1 MQHNPNNIAFVKAK
15 LWFSQNFS
23 GSFAAMESLMAP
35 MPMATPQPQPPPPPL
50 SKNASFIEDEPD
62 IERPKAKVECKN
74 INENNK
80 TSDWVLVDIVVN

>member
-1 MQHNPNNIAFVKAK
+1 MQHNTNNIAFVKAK

-35 MPMATPQPQPPPPPL
+35 MPPMPPMPPPPL
-50 SKNASFIEDEPD
+50 SKDASFIEDEPD
-62 IERPKAKVECKN
+62 LERPKVECKN